1 MIIVSV
7 DKELCIGCE
16 VCVQMCPEVFEIGD
30 DGKAEVIG
38 EEGCN
43 NCDCEEVADSCP
55 TEAITIEEEE
65 E

>member
-1 MIIVSV
+1 MIMARV

-38 EEGCN
+38 GEGCN
-43 NCDCEEVADSCP
+43 GCDCEEVADSCP
-55 TEAITIEEEE
+55 TEAIIIEEE
-65 E
+65 